1 MTPTLSDIEQVRG
14 RMELQAMAAC
24 WLDAPPHIWQQ
35 AAVDYFALARS
46 LELQPFFMR
55 QIERMP
61 AGRYEGEAILDVART
76 PEGRDYLNAI
86 LARRKGL
93 SAEFRA
99 DIRRALTEAKSSPPV
114 QSATFSTAFPGGA
127 KATLRVHAE
136 GYSIAWT
143 NPPKTRLKATAIH
156 PLVVKWLK
164 DCAVEYGLDT
174 DLAIHSF
181 WLTAPAVPASDPTT
195 PTANI

>member
-35 AAVDYFALARS
+35 AAVEYFALARS
-46 LELQPFFMR
+46 LELQPQFVR
-55 QIERMP
+55 TIPTMP
-61 AGRYEGEAILDVART
+61 FGPHKDEALLDIAKKN
-76 PEGRDYLNAI
+76 PDYLHNL
-86 LARRKGL
+86 LATSKSLG
-93 SAEFRA
+93 EPFRA
-99 DIRRALTEAKSSPPV
+99 DIRRALAEAQSSPPDNT
-114 QSATFSTAFPGGA
+114 ATFSTAFPGGA
-127 KATLRVHAE
+127 KATLRIHPE

-143 NPPKTRLKATAIH
+143 NPPKTSSQAKDIH

-181 WLTAPAVPASDPTT
+181 WLTCPSIPTT
-195 PTANI
+195 NSTPTHATT